1 MLGLAEKESV
11 GNGAV
16 TVTLIESL
24 AVPPGPLQD
33 RLKLL
38 FVVIAPIVREP
49 DVALLPDQPPDAV
62 QSLARLLVQLI
73 VVEPFIGT
81 VAGLADNEI
90 VGGLRPLPELF
101 ALSFIFLAAS
111 AAPPVRY
118 KIKLRQRIVFVA
130 LKFAIL
136 LFLAN
141 INRPNRP
148 SITRTVLCG

>member
-11 GNGAV
+11 GNGVV

-38 FVVIAPIVREP
+38 FVVNALIVREP

-62 QSLARLLVQLI
+62 QSLACLLVQLI

-90 VGGLRPLPELF
+90 VGGLGPLTEIF
-101 ALSFIFLAAS
+101 TEFFIFLPLS
-111 AAPPVRY
+111 ATESNNSESD
-118 KIKLRQRIVFVA
+118 KDT
-130 LKFAIL
+130 
-136 LFLAN
+136 N
-141 INRPNRP
+141 WC
-148 SITRTVLCG
+148 SSS